1 MNRNNRKHLVEQ
13 LLRCTDV
20 SSLIRIRHER
30 PEIFGADRAHRIE
43 LIEAGAAAG
52 AGRSTRRRRSPTKAF
67 RLVPVCRRWR
77 GGLTSALG
85 FCIIGGVRRD
95 RAGRRLGLHSCRL
108 CRARERPSNRVGR
121 APTRLK
127 LLAYDGTGIILAT
140 KWLES
145 GRFVWP
151 RSKTA

>member
-1 MNRNNRKHLVEQ
+1 M
-13 LLRCTDV
+13 
-20 SSLIRIRHER
+20 
-30 PEIFGADRAHRIE
+30 
-43 LIEAGAAAG
+43 
-52 AGRSTRRRRSPTKAF
+52 
-67 RLVPVCRRWR
+67 
-77 GGLTSALG
+77 
-85 FCIIGGVRRD
+85 
-95 RAGRRLGLHSCRL
+95 
-108 CRARERPSNRVGR
+108 GR